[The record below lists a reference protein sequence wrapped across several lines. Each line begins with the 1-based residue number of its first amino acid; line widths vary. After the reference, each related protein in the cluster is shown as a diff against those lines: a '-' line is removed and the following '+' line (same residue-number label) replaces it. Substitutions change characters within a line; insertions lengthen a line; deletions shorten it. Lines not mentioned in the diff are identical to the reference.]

1 MIGEPES
8 IPLQTVRRPQQQQG
22 PTAQQGGE
30 VEHGVEVAGGTTDSA
45 NEARTPTIDVHNI
58 AGLITILTVNIHQ
71 LESLLQVGSDLG
83 FKFWLN
89 IVLVA
94 ISIVCV
100 YPLLVLRM
108 LQGEGIAPSP
118 RRYWASFVLMAIIF
132 TINLTLQIFNDLDA
146 QCTALF
152 NQALPSAGPPQ
163 QPPNCSAV

>member
-1 MIGEPES
+1 MIREPES
-8 IPLQTVRRPQQQQG
+8 LPFQTVRRPQQQQG
-22 PTAQQGGE
+22 STAEQGEE

-100 YPLLVLRM
+100 VSR
-108 LQGEGIAPSP
+108 
-118 RRYWASFVLMAIIF
+118 
-132 TINLTLQIFNDLDA
+132 
-146 QCTALF
+146 
-152 NQALPSAGPPQ
+152 LPYGLW
-163 QPPNCSAV
+163 